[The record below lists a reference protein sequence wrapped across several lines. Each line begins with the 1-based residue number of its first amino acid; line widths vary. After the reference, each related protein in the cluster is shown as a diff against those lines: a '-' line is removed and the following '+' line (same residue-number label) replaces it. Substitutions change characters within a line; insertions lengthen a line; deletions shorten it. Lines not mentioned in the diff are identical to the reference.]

1 MVKVNVRSGHG
12 KKFQLH
18 FSVEDTGIGI
28 AKDSLDKIFKAF
40 SQGDN
45 SMTRKFGGTGLGLS
59 ITERLVRLMNGKIQ
73 VESELGKGSIFS
85 VEVELDAPSEKEVQ
99 EFLSL
104 EEEKKEK
111 RKQKFSKSGRML
123 IAEDN
128 MINQKVFL
136 GLLHGSNYH
145 IDIVDNG
152 RKAVEAVKN
161 NKYDL
166 VLMDCQMPE
175 MDGYEAAAKIRK
187 LEKASGL
194 HLPIIAVT
202 ANAMKN
208 EKERCLSVGMD
219 DYISKPISGPDLIEL
234 IEKWLPGSQGK
245 SKKSEAFMDSNQ
257 LNLVDEQ
264 VLEQL
269 RQMGLETK
277 SDLLGEVIAI
287 FLAEGPAKVKDIKRL
302 IAENNLPM
310 AAKQAHHFKSSCN
323 GVGAQTLAKFCQ
335 EIEINC
341 KRGHTKPLEELILH
355 MSNDFALVK
364 AYLNSKANSS
374 LAA

>member
-1 MVKVNVRSGHG
+1 
-12 KKFQLH
+12 
-18 FSVEDTGIGI
+18 
-28 AKDSLDKIFKAF
+28 
-40 SQGDN
+40 
-45 SMTRKFGGTGLGLS
+45 
-59 ITERLVRLMNGKIQ
+59 
-73 VESELGKGSIFS
+73 
-85 VEVELDAPSEKEVQ
+85 
-99 EFLSL
+99 
-104 EEEKKEK
+104 
-111 RKQKFSKSGRML
+111 
-123 IAEDN
+123 
-128 MINQKVFL
+128 
-136 GLLHGSNYH
+136 
-145 IDIVDNG
+145 
-152 RKAVEAVKN
+152 
-161 NKYDL
+161 
-166 VLMDCQMPE
+166 

-287 FLAEGPAKVKDIKRL
+287 FLAEGQAKVKDIKRL